1 MERATAERLRASGIP
16 EEYHPYFAERG
27 LGGLAE
33 KMGIV
38 FEQMSP
44 EHSTAR
50 MPVEGNT
57 QPAGLLH
64 GGAHLVLAETL
75 GSVAANIAAGPGR
88 MAVGLDINATHQRS
102 ATSGWVTGTCTALH
116 LGGSVCVHEVVM
128 RDEAGRRL
136 STARITNMIVE
147 RRA

>member
-1 MERATAERLRASGIP
+1 MEPTTTERLRASGIP
-16 EEYHPYFAERG
+16 EQYHPFFAERG

-38 FEQMSP
+38 FEEMGP
-44 EHSTAR
+44 EHSVAR

-75 GSVAANIAAGPGR
+75 GSIASNIAAGPGK
-88 MAVGLDINATHQRS
+88 MAVGVDISATHQR
-102 ATSGWVTGTCTALH
+102 AITSGWVTGTCTALH
-116 LGGSVCVHEVVM
+116 LGGSLCVHEVVM
-128 RDEAGRRL
+128 RDDAGRRL
-136 STARITNMIVE
+136 STARITNMVVD
-147 RRA
+147 RRG